1 MLSLTL
7 ILLLSATCAEAPASA
22 SSTSPVPAP
31 PESFKEVRV
40 GQEGAYTAFGIY
52 DACPE
57 SPDGRRIVFLRFKT
71 APIGRVRNGPAELWI
86 CNRDLTGYRKIRDL
100 EANADNHNGA
110 FVQWLDNDSIAYS
123 GYQIGNGDVYVV
135 NADTGKTEFGPY
147 KGACVGDNTFGT
159 QFLMNVRSR
168 ASNVGPQGLYLVD
181 GATGSVRLIFRN
193 SDFASYASQWG
204 ATNSPAEWYFTHP
217 HLSADGSHL
226 FFKMAIPRK
235 QYLFIARVDG
245 SELVYWGPKKPMH
258 THFYDADTLWGSDD
272 IVPDGTPD
280 NMHFKRWRSDKTY
293 LGTLAGTGCHTAM
306 SPDKKWFLGESWY
319 NTNPVVLRL
328 YAAGETVARAELFS
342 CPFTEMVWGFRGH
355 VNPSFSRNGKRAYY
369 NRAVSDSLKQ
379 AMMVDIS
386 SVLHS
391 AKADESVL
399 PSRPEPVAKPGS
411 TTREERVRC
420 ITRTPGCVAFWDF
433 VKREPGGA
441 HRFTAHV
448 PSGATNTFALDAGNY
463 IKDYWGEGR
472 EATYADFPE
481 LGRGPFGNA
490 IRIRSEVDKTF
501 RPFLFVPRER
511 LHDSPIDIKGTG
523 NGNTRSLQG

>member
-1 MLSLTL
+1 MKTRLLTALTL
-7 ILLLSATCAEAPASA
+7 NTLFYMTCAGEVENASPPSA
-22 SSTSPVPAP
+22 VPAP
-31 PESFKEVRV
+31 PDSFKEVRV

-52 DACPE
+52 NACPE
-57 SPDGRRIVFLRFKT
+57 SPDGRRIVFIRFKT
-71 APIGRVRNGPAELWI
+71 APIGRVRKGQAELWV
-86 CNRDLTGYRKIRDL
+86 CNRDLTGYRKIKDL
-100 EANADNHNGA
+100 EAEADNHNGA

-217 HLSADGSHL
+217 HLSEDGSHI

-293 LGTLAGTGCHTAM
+293 LGTLAGEGCHTAM

-342 CPFTEMVWGFRGH
+342 CPFTQMIWDYRGH
-355 VNPSFSRNGKRAYY
+355 VNPSFSRDGKRAYY
-369 NRAVSDSLKQ
+369 NRAVSNSLKQ

-386 SVLHS
+386 SVVDLS
-391 AKADESVL
+391 KAEPAK
-399 PSRPEPVAKPGS
+399 R
-411 TTREERVRC
+411 
-420 ITRTPGCVAFWDF
+420 
-433 VKREPGGA
+433 
-441 HRFTAHV
+441 
-448 PSGATNTFALDAGNY
+448 
-463 IKDYWGEGR
+463 
-472 EATYADFPE
+472 
-481 LGRGPFGNA
+481 
-490 IRIRSEVDKTF
+490 
-501 RPFLFVPRER
+501 
-511 LHDSPIDIKGTG
+511 
-523 NGNTRSLQG
+523 